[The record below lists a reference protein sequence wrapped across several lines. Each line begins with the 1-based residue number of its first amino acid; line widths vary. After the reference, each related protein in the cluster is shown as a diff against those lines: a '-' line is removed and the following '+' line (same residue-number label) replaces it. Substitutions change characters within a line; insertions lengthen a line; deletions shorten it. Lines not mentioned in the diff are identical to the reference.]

1 MEYPPQIT
9 TFRPMNKTR
18 KIKYPQ
24 LIKKYEVKNP
34 KLIYYDDFRYAM
46 KKLVNKKI
54 KSGFMNMIE
63 DQSDM
68 SNNVDMGKTGSLN
81 LGGD

>member
-1 MEYPPQIT
+1 
-9 TFRPMNKTR
+9 MNKTR

-24 LIKKYEVKNP
+24 LIKKYDVKNP

-63 DQSDM
+63 NQSD
-68 SNNVDMGKTGSLN
+68 
-81 LGGD
+81 

>member
-1 MEYPPQIT
+1 
-9 TFRPMNKTR
+9 MNKTR

-24 LIKKYEVKNP
+24 LIKKYDVKNP

-46 KKLVNKKI
+46 KKLVNNKI

-63 DQSDM
+63 NKSDL
-68 SNNVDMGKTGSLN
+68 SNNDDRGKQSSPN
-81 LGGD
+81 LHGDKA